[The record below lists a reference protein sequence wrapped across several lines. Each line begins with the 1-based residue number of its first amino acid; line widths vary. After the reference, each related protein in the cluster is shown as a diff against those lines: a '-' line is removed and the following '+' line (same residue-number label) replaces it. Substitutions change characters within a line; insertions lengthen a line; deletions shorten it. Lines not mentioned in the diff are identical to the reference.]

1 MGPRQWSRL
10 QSLLHARNGLIR
22 NLFGMTSNTE
32 TKREGLKMASSF
44 YIVIHHFKPV
54 MAAEWW
60 SKTGALM
67 SDEAAFA
74 ENTKSTM
81 EKGFFNHS
89 FMPMAAEGPIYCVWE
104 AKEGISDS
112 EFQDFIDGPDG
123 VNWGLVALNN
133 NVMKLDLALTG
144 GQTPYES
151 KF

>member
-1 MGPRQWSRL
+1 
-10 QSLLHARNGLIR
+10 
-22 NLFGMTSNTE
+22 
-32 TKREGLKMASSF
+32 MASSF
-44 YIVIHHFKPV
+44 YIVNHHFKPG

-60 SKTGALM
+60 GTLGALM

-74 ENTKSTM
+74 ENIKSTM

-89 FMPMAAEGPIYCVWE
+89 FMPTAAEGPIYCVWE

-151 KF
+151 KL

>member
-1 MGPRQWSRL
+1 
-10 QSLLHARNGLIR
+10 
-22 NLFGMTSNTE
+22 
-32 TKREGLKMASSF
+32 MASSF
-44 YIVIHHFKPV
+44 YIVNHHFKPGV
-54 MAAEWW
+54 ASQWW
-60 SKTGALM
+60 EKTGRLM
-67 SDEAAFA
+67 SDEAAFS
-74 ENTKSTM
+74 ENIKNTM

-89 FMPMAAEGPIYCVWE
+89 FMPMAAEGTIYCVWE

>member
-1 MGPRQWSRL
+1 
-10 QSLLHARNGLIR
+10 
-22 NLFGMTSNTE
+22 
-32 TKREGLKMASSF
+32 
-44 YIVIHHFKPV
+44 
-54 MAAEWW
+54 
-60 SKTGALM
+60 M
-67 SDEAAFA
+67 SDEAAFS
-74 ENTKSTM
+74 ENVQSTM

-89 FMPMAAEGPIYCVWE
+89 FMPMAAEGSIYCVWE

>member
-1 MGPRQWSRL
+1 
-10 QSLLHARNGLIR
+10 
-22 NLFGMTSNTE
+22 
-32 TKREGLKMASSF
+32 MASSF
-44 YIVIHHFKPV
+44 YIVNHHLKPR

-60 SKTGALM
+60 GKLGAHM

-74 ENTKSTM
+74 ENVKSTM
-81 EKGFFNHS
+81 DKGFFNHS

-151 KF
+151 KL

>member
-1 MGPRQWSRL
+1 M
-10 QSLLHARNGLIR
+10 
-22 NLFGMTSNTE
+22 
-32 TKREGLKMASSF
+32 KMASSF
-44 YIVIHHFKPV
+44 YIVNHHFKPG
-54 MAAEWW
+54 MAGEWW
-60 SKTGALM
+60 GKTGALM

-74 ENTKSTM
+74 ENIKSTM
-81 EKGFFNHS
+81 DKGFFNHS

-144 GQTPYES
+144 GQTPYEC

>member
-1 MGPRQWSRL
+1 
-10 QSLLHARNGLIR
+10 
-22 NLFGMTSNTE
+22 MTSNTE
-32 TKREGLKMASSF
+32 TRREGLKMASSF
-44 YIVIHHFKPV
+44 YIVNHHFKPG

-60 SKTGALM
+60 GKTGALM

-89 FMPMAAEGPIYCVWE
+89 FMPMSAEGPIYCVWE

-151 KF
+151 KL

>member
-1 MGPRQWSRL
+1 
-10 QSLLHARNGLIR
+10 
-22 NLFGMTSNTE
+22 MTSNTE

-44 YIVIHHFKPV
+44 YIVNHHFKPG

>member
-1 MGPRQWSRL
+1 
-10 QSLLHARNGLIR
+10 
-22 NLFGMTSNTE
+22 
-32 TKREGLKMASSF
+32 MASSF
-44 YIVIHHFKPV
+44 YIVNHHLKPG

-60 SKTGALM
+60 GKLGAHM
-67 SDEAAFA
+67 GDDAAFA
-74 ENTKSTM
+74 ENVKSTM
-81 EKGFFNHS
+81 DKGFFNHS
-89 FMPMAAEGPIYCVWE
+89 FMPIAAEGPIYCVWE

-151 KF
+151 KL

>member
-1 MGPRQWSRL
+1 
-10 QSLLHARNGLIR
+10 
-22 NLFGMTSNTE
+22 
-32 TKREGLKMASSF
+32 
-44 YIVIHHFKPV
+44 
-54 MAAEWW
+54 
-60 SKTGALM
+60 M
-67 SDEAAFA
+67 SDEAAFS
-74 ENTKSTM
+74 ENVKSTM

-151 KF
+151 KFQNLIIKNEGGASIKSPRCHLGDFQF

>member
-44 YIVIHHFKPV
+44 YIVNHHFKPG

-133 NVMKLDLALTG
+133 NVMKLDLALTA

>member
-1 MGPRQWSRL
+1 MEPFGYSRL
-10 QSLLHARNGLIR
+10 KEPKE
-22 NLFGMTSNTE
+22 M
-32 TKREGLKMASSF
+32 KMASSF
-44 YIVIHHFKPV
+44 YIVNHHFKPG
-54 MAAEWW
+54 MAGEWW
-60 SKTGALM
+60 GKTGALM

-81 EKGFFNHS
+81 DKGFFNHS

-144 GQTPYES
+144 GQTPYER

>member
-1 MGPRQWSRL
+1 
-10 QSLLHARNGLIR
+10 
-22 NLFGMTSNTE
+22 
-32 TKREGLKMASSF
+32 MASSF
-44 YIVIHHFKPV
+44 YIVNHHFKPG

-60 SKTGALM
+60 GKTGALM

-89 FMPMAAEGPIYCVWE
+89 FMPMAADGPIYCVWE

-151 KF
+151 KL